1 MLRSVAGVVVGY
13 LLFAVPSFAMFRVS
27 GRDPHQE
34 QDLTF
39 TLLSVAWGMAFAF
52 AGGYSAGV
60 IAGRKPRLH
69 GRIVALIVALGA
81 TASILAQPGKG
92 SRWSQ
97 AAAIALMAPAALV
110 GGVAREKSRV
120 PASERPGTSL

>member
-1 MLRSVAGVVVGY
+1 MANLRKTDAEKCRGSSGGY
-13 LLFAVPSFAMFRVS
+13 LLFAVSAFALFRIS
-27 GRDPHQE
+27 GRDPHQA

-39 TLLSVAWGMAFAF
+39 ALLSVAWGVAFAF
-52 AGGYSAGV
+52 AGGYVAGV
-60 IAGRKPRLH
+60 IAGRRPRLH
-69 GRIVALIVALGA
+69 GGAVALILALGA

-110 GGVAREKSRV
+110 GGVAREKGGVS
-120 PASERPGTSL
+120 